1 MVQQDRNV
9 LVLLPEVSLTK
20 QITSRLEKKYG
31 GKLGFYHQRLTDFE
45 RIEIWKKIR
54 NNELRVVIGTTI
66 SIFLPFSNL
75 GLIVVDEE
83 HDTAYK
89 SRETTPFFSGKDASL
104 YLSSLYKA
112 KVILSSATPSVESYY
127 LAQIGKLEYV
137 FVGERFGGISVP
149 KIEIVDYKQ
158 SVENKDLKSLIF
170 QIVCMMKLIQS

>member
-89 SRETTPFFSGKDASL
+89 SRETTPFF
-104 YLSSLYKA
+104 
-112 KVILSSATPSVESYY
+112 
-127 LAQIGKLEYV
+127 
-137 FVGERFGGISVP
+137 
-149 KIEIVDYKQ
+149 
-158 SVENKDLKSLIF
+158 
-170 QIVCMMKLIQS
+170 